1 MKEFSI
7 ETQIIDLIGDLNR
20 RVINGLMNEN
30 ITDVRQLLSHTPQ
43 ELLRVPNFGKKSL
56 KELEEFLEKRG
67 MALGSM
73 PKPKPKKEP
82 KPKAPIWYWANDK
95 QPDDYKKQVLFYTYD
110 GECFIGLFSREFG
123 WMTPLPQNKRQD
135 WDTLIRVTSSVM
147 KWAYIPSPSYQRGI
161 F

>member
-7 ETQIIDLIGDLNR
+7 NTKIADLHHELR
-20 RVINGLMNEN
+20 YRVVSCLINEN
-30 ITDVRQLLSHTPQ
+30 ITDVRQLLSFKPD
-43 ELLRVPNFGKKSL
+43 ELLRIPNFGEVSL
-56 KELEEFLEKRG
+56 KELEEYLEKRG

-82 KPKAPIWYWANDK
+82 KPKAPVWYWANDE
-95 QPDDYKKQVLFYTYD
+95 QPDDHKKQVLFYTYD
-110 GECFIGLFSREFG
+110 GEFFIGLFSREFG
-123 WMTPLPQNKRQD
+123 WMTPLPQNKRQS

-147 KWAYIPSPSYQRGI
+147 KWTYIPSPSYQRGI